1 MASAVQYILCIR
13 ASSGCNTGSSPLPLC
28 CFWMS
33 QQQDDVADA
42 DGLGSRRILRLAT
55 AFAAQAALFDLPGPS
70 AFCGKARDAASV
82 RPMRKDIH
90 ERVRRHVV
98 FPKTRRFASVASS
111 ARPRGASR
119 TSDTDSAY
127 NYFSASLRLSH
138 GLRQILLDTILMAS
152 CPPFVSCSSSCI
164 NTTSFLRIAPL
175 NGAAQFGCN
184 TGSSRYS
191 NAANL
196 TRQFACKA
204 RLPID
209 TQFKFDD
216 TRRRRTRIVINVLV
230 TPTE

>member
-1 MASAVQYILCIR
+1 M
-13 ASSGCNTGSSPLPLC
+13 
-28 CFWMS
+28 
-33 QQQDDVADA
+33 ADA
-42 DGLGSRRILRLAT
+42 EGLGSRRILRLAT

-138 GLRQILLDTILMAS
+138 GLSQILLDTILMAS
-152 CPPFVSCSSSCI
+152 CPPRFFRFLFFFLYKYDIFLTHCSAEQRRSAKGCACSSNRSRSDVCLH
-164 NTTSFLRIAPL
+164 THH
-175 NGAAQFGCN
+175 AAVCVQ
-184 TGSSRYS
+184 SE
-191 NAANL
+191 
-196 TRQFACKA
+196 FAY
-204 RLPID
+204 
-209 TQFKFDD
+209 
-216 TRRRRTRIVINVLV
+216 
-230 TPTE
+230 

>member
-1 MASAVQYILCIR
+1 M
-13 ASSGCNTGSSPLPLC
+13 PLC
-28 CFWMS
+28 CFWIS
-33 QQQDDVADA
+33 QH
-42 DGLGSRRILRLAT
+42 RLAS

-175 NGAAQFGCN
+175 NGAAQCGCN
-184 TGSSRYS
+184 PRSSRHS

-204 RLPID
+204 SLPID
-209 TQFKFDD
+209 MPRSEASHEKAAASRNLRVQTQV
-216 TRRRRTRIVINVLV
+216 RRPPQDADRATAFVHQARRPITVSSSCA
-230 TPTE
+230 